1 MNISRLK
8 RHAVLLATLGCTL
21 SLAACGSTKHKSAT
35 SSSSEHSSLVRKN
48 RQLKKELQHS
58 QKKTSVSSTRQSSTN
73 SASSTAVSNTNH
85 STNSDPKLADGTD
98 VYSLPLSDPRN
109 PDSYKQGE
117 LMDIAGDPKYHNP
130 DGSMNAEGD
139 ALASS
144 IEATFHQ
151 PQP

>member
-35 SSSSEHSSLVRKN
+35 STSEPSSLVRKN
-48 RQLKKELQHS
+48 RQLKKEPQHS
-58 QKKTSVSSTRQSSTN
+58 QKKTSASSTRQSSTN

>member
-35 SSSSEHSSLVRKN
+35 STSEHSSLVRKN
-48 RQLKKELQHS
+48 RQLKKEPQHS
-58 QKKTSVSSTRQSSTN
+58 QKKTSASSTRQSSTN

-117 LMDIAGDPKYHNP
+117 LMDIAGYPKYHNP

>member
-1 MNISRLK
+1 MKIGK
-8 RHAVLLATLGCTL
+8 KTITLLAFICCSL
-21 SLAACGSTKHKSAT
+21 SLYGCGNQNKQSSAQQNSSLKKQNKKLKHDIKKNKKKK
-35 SSSSEHSSLVRKN
+35 SSSSSSA
-48 RQLKKELQHS
+48 S
-58 QKKTSVSSTRQSSTN
+58 TSSVSSSNSTTQTSNANN
-73 SASSTAVSNTNH
+73 SR
-85 STNSDPKLADGTD
+85 NSDPKLADGTD

-109 PDSYKQGE
+109 PDSYKQGQ
-117 LMDIAGDPKYHNP
+117 LMDIAADPKYHNP